1 MKKIT
6 TVIEHIEE
14 FLLSFAVIAMAII
27 LVAGVIARSVF
38 NSSLT
43 FTEELGTALNIAVT
57 FLGVGYCA
65 RKAKHI
71 SMSIIFDLLGKKP
84 KKVMMLVISLGTAA
98 VMAFLCYLSVRYVGS
113 VYKLARVTPA
123 LRIPMWIIYTTLPIG
138 FFLAAAE
145 YLKTFFKNLTDRDEV
160 WISAEL
166 KVGENIE
173 NYDDLAADAEPLP
186 EDTQENHE
194 KEENT

>member
-1 MKKIT
+1 M
-6 TVIEHIEE
+6 
-14 FLLSFAVIAMAII
+14 
-27 LVAGVIARSVF
+27 
-38 NSSLT
+38 
-43 FTEELGTALNIAVT
+43 
-57 FLGVGYCA
+57 GYCA

-138 FFLAAAE
+138 FFLAAVE

>member
-1 MKKIT
+1 
-6 TVIEHIEE
+6 
-14 FLLSFAVIAMAII
+14 
-27 LVAGVIARSVF
+27 
-38 NSSLT
+38 
-43 FTEELGTALNIAVT
+43 
-57 FLGVGYCA
+57 
-65 RKAKHI
+65 
-71 SMSIIFDLLGKKP
+71 
-84 KKVMMLVISLGTAA
+84 
-98 VMAFLCYLSVRYVGS
+98 MAFLCYLSVRYVGS

-138 FFLAAAE
+138 FFLAAVE

-194 KEENT
+194 KEENA